1 MRRRTRK
8 TARFKHGHT
17 GLVFAIRRAVT
28 TIALP
33 DTPSQH
39 DATAIRPRLPAAAGR
54 VLVVDDEPAVRDM
67 LSSWVVSAGYDCD
80 AAADAGEALACAERN
95 APAVALLDIALP
107 GRDGMWLARAL
118 RQQHRDASLLMVTGL
133 RRFDAAVEGIRLGV
147 MDYLL
152 KPFTRRQL
160 LAALEAALE
169 SRERRVRWRVE
180 NEQLRSEIAS
190 RTVELAD
197 AFAAGRHASAGA
209 LDALL
214 VTLHTRNP
222 EACAHARRVAGM
234 AVRLAKAMGVEEPDL
249 SEIAQGALLH
259 DIGKVAMPDSLIQKA
274 GKLTDDEIG
283 IIRTHSRIG
292 HDIIA
297 AVPALRGAA
306 RVVLHSHESWDGKG
320 YPIGL
325 AGEQIPV
332 GSRITAVVDTFDALT
347 HGRVYRDAV
356 PFELAAAELRRCAGT
371 QFDPVAVYVWLTIAR
386 EERGLPA

>member
-1 MRRRTRK
+1 MT
-8 TARFKHGHT
+8 
-17 GLVFAIRRAVT
+17 
-28 TIALP
+28 
-33 DTPSQH
+33 TPSIPFQRRPH
-39 DATAIRPRLPAAAGR
+39 LDAGEAPLLSLPSAAASR
-54 VLVVDDEPAVRDM
+54 VLVVDDEPGIRDM

-80 AAADAGEALACAERN
+80 VAADAEEALASAGRH

-118 RQQHRDASLLMVTGL
+118 RQQHRDAALLMVTGL
-133 RRFDAAVEGIRLGV
+133 QRFDVAVEGMRLGV
-147 MDYLL
+147 LDYLL
-152 KPFTRRQL
+152 KPFTRTQL
-160 LAALEAALE
+160 LGALRAALD
-169 SRERRVRWRVE
+169 SRERSVRWRIE

-190 RTVELAD
+190 RTVELAE
-197 AFAAGRHASAGA
+197 AFTAVRHASAGA

-214 VTLHTRNP
+214 VTLNTRNP
-222 EACAHARRVAGM
+222 EACGHARRVADM
-234 AVRLAKAMGVEEPDL
+234 ATRLARAMGVEEPDL
-249 SEIAQGALLH
+249 SETAQGALLH
-259 DIGKVAMPDSLIQKA
+259 DIGKVAMPDSLIHKA
-274 GKLTDDEIG
+274 GKLSDEEIG
-283 IIRTHSRIG
+283 IIRTHARIG

-320 YPIGL
+320 YPTGL

-347 HGRVYRDAV
+347 HGRVYRSAV

-386 EERGLPA
+386 QERGQPAA